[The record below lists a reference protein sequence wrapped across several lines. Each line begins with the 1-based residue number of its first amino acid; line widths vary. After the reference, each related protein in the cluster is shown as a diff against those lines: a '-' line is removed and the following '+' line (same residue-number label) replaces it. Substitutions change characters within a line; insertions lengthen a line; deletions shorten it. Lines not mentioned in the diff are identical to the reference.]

1 MTRSPLLSTF
11 FSILPL
17 VALAVPLSKVLS
29 PEPVIQTEIKET
41 AKESDLVRSDLLLR
55 SAHPFERVVVNDV
68 IFEKG
73 EVKKEIFLNLEEPLT
88 VEVTWP
94 EGTPESALLL
104 ELLPDA
110 LEMKSHTLW
119 GSGSAFEE
127 ITFHWED
134 AE

>member
-73 EVKKEIFLNLEEPLT
+73 EVEKEIFLNLEEPLT

-110 LEMKSHTLW
+110 LE
-119 GSGSAFEE
+119 
-127 ITFHWED
+127 
-134 AE
+134 